1 MQDKEESCQDFEIR
15 FCCPADL
22 PKKYQTN
29 TEVDS
34 LIKRSTFERFS
45 SFIGLDCG
53 HLFIESDPEY
63 FLSDYLSSDYINF
76 DSFYSNYSLS
86 EDCLGELKEL
96 YSLIYSEKDFD
107 FDDYDAGKLSIR

>member
-1 MQDKEESCQDFEIR
+1 MQDKEENCQDFEIR

-22 PKKYQTN
+22 NQFP
-29 TEVDS
+29 
-34 LIKRSTFERFS
+34 FS

>member
-1 MQDKEESCQDFEIR
+1 MQDKEENCLDFEIR

-22 PKKYQTN
+22 KQTN

-34 LIKRSTFERFS
+34 LIKRLTFEDFS

-53 HLFIESDPEY
+53 HLFIERDPEY
-63 FLSDYLSSDYINF
+63 FLSGDHSSDYINF
-76 DSFYSNYSLS
+76 DSLYSDYPLY

-107 FDDYDAGKLSIR
+107 FDDYDAGKLNIR